1 MMYSMWTLHYREISL
16 AETLRSSLHM
26 ILGWY
31 QDTGDKKLLE
41 LIRLHLQAYVNTGNS
56 LNPEMEE
63 IRTALETLGQGQE
76 AFRPDS
82 CVCRASLS
90 ASEYT
95 ATVRIPIS
103 RHARIIRTAIS
114 PLLAIKIFP
123 NICYAPTAKVS
134 SAITATLPS

>member
-31 QDTGDKKLLE
+31 QNTGDKKLLE

-63 IRTALETLGQGQE
+63 IRTALGNVRARSGGISTGCRFWWQKDSADKDAGAQHDRQM
-76 AFRPDS
+76 ASDKGKPDEHS
-82 CVCRASLS
+82 
-90 ASEYT
+90 
-95 ATVRIPIS
+95 
-103 RHARIIRTAIS
+103 
-114 PLLAIKIFP
+114 
-123 NICYAPTAKVS
+123 
-134 SAITATLPS
+134 